1 MRRRGEAR
9 GWAVRALL
17 AAAAILT
24 VAISG
29 VTAAAAP
36 PGVVIDHL
44 AAEGRQYVGSPS
56 IARLPDGTLIASHD
70 HFGPGSSEWTSAV
83 TAVSSSGDGGLTWER
98 IATIDGAFWSSLF
111 VHDRALWL
119 LGPTRHHGPL
129 VIRRSDDGG
138 RTWTVPKDAQTGLL
152 AEGEWHTA
160 PMPVLEHG
168 GRLLRAV
175 EDASGGS
182 EWGKRYSPVMLSAP
196 VGSDLL
202 DRANW
207 RFTKPVP
214 RDPAW
219 LGGRFV
225 GWLEGNAV
233 ADASGNILDILRVE
247 AGPLAPGET
256 EQAAV
261 VTVSAD
267 GATAR
272 FDPATGF
279 IPFPG
284 GSKKFAIRRDPES
297 HGVGKGPVWW
307 TLASAAPPILAG
319 KGKPASVRNTLV
331 LMRSTN
337 LRDWELR
344 SILLHHPDVG
354 RHAFQYVDWIVD
366 GDDLLAVSRTAHD
379 DAGSGAHNAHD
390 ANFLTFHR
398 VTRFRDL
405 DRADSVIDPATLGW

>member
-1 MRRRGEAR
+1 MGGRCEAQGR
-9 GWAVRALL
+9 FVRTLL
-17 AAAAILT
+17 AAAALLA
-24 VAISG
+24 VATWG
-29 VTAAAAP
+29 MPAGAAP

-44 AAEGRQYVGSPS
+44 PAEGGQYVGSPT
-56 IARLPDGTLIASHD
+56 IAELPDGTLVAAHD

-83 TAVSSSGDGGLTWER
+83 TAVFSSGDGGLTWER
-98 IATIDGAFWSSLF
+98 IATIDGAFWSNLF
-111 VHDRALWL
+111 VHGDALWL
-119 LGPTRHHGPL
+119 MGPTRHHGPL

-138 RTWTVPKDAQTGLL
+138 RTWTIPEDAQTGLL
-152 AEGEWHTA
+152 AEGAWHTA
-160 PMPVLEHG
+160 PMPVLEHD
-168 GRLLRAV
+168 GRVWRAV
-175 EDASGGS
+175 EDASGGT

-196 VGSDLL
+196 AGSDLL

-219 LGGRFV
+219 LDGRFV

-233 ADASGNILDILRVE
+233 VDASGNVLDILRVE
-247 AGPLAPGET
+247 AGPLAPGGV
-256 EQAAV
+256 EQAAI
-261 VTVSAD
+261 VTVSV
-267 GATAR
+267 GGTTAA

-279 IPFPG
+279 IQFPG
-284 GSKKFAIRRDPES
+284 GAKKFAIRRDPRS
-297 HGVGKGPVWW
+297 HGAGTTPVWW

-319 KGKPASVRNTLV
+319 KGKPASVRHTLV
-331 LMRSTN
+331 LMRSTT

-344 SILLHHPDVG
+344 SIVLHHPDVG

-379 DAGSGAHNAHD
+379 DAGIGAHNAHD

-398 VTRFRDL
+398 FAGFRERS
-405 DRADSVIDPATLGW
+405 RASSVVDPATLGW